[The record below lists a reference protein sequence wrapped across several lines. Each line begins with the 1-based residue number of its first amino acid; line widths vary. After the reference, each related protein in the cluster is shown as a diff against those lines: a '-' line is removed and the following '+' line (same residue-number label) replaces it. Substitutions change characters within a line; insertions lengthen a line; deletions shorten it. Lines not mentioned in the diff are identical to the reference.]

1 MKKAKLFI
9 AALIF
14 LVSAAIAG
22 AQNIN
27 VSGTV
32 VDSHSGEAI
41 TGAAVQ
47 LKGSSTKYSMT
58 DIDGRY
64 SLTAV
69 PSNGTLV
76 VSLLGYTTAE
86 IEINGRARID
96 INLTED
102 AELL

>member
-1 MKKAKLFI
+1 MKKAKLLI
-9 AALIF
+9 AALM
-14 LVSAAIAG
+14 LLASAAIAG

-58 DIDGRY
+58 HLITFYYQR
-64 SLTAV
+64 
-69 PSNGTLV
+69 LV
-76 VSLLGYTTAE
+76 KNKFG
-86 IEINGRARID
+86 N
-96 INLTED
+96 
-102 AELL
+102 